1 MSVPEEELLAQ
12 NYMYLNR
19 ALAHAARTLVCS
31 VAATAFF
38 WPLPGAAQPVGTP
51 VAGDS
56 SRGATQAAASTQ
68 GLGLR
73 LGYQSDYSKASLVYE
88 TPRLWGHQFQNWGRL
103 DLDVE
108 LGVSYW
114 RTNEG
119 KSQSMGQLSAIP
131 MLRWWPNES
140 FYLELGSG
148 PTVLS
153 RSEFAGLEFSTRF
166 QFGSHVGMGL
176 LIDKAHRV
184 GIRYSHYS
192 NADIKKPNPGLD
204 VVELAYTYRF

>member
-1 MSVPEEELLAQ
+1 
-12 NYMYLNR
+12 MYLNR

-38 WPLPGAAQPVGTP
+38 WPLLGATQPLGAP
-51 VAGDS
+51 ADS
-56 SRGATQAAASTQ
+56 SRTVTQAAASTQ

-119 KSQSMGQLSAIP
+119 KSQSMG
-131 MLRWWPNES
+131 
-140 FYLELGSG
+140 
-148 PTVLS
+148 
-153 RSEFAGLEFSTRF
+153 
-166 QFGSHVGMGL
+166 
-176 LIDKAHRV
+176 
-184 GIRYSHYS
+184 
-192 NADIKKPNPGLD
+192 
-204 VVELAYTYRF
+204 